1 MCFVKLGKTF
11 LLFAKGFPS
20 VVRISLKRSTTL
32 RGKLWH
38 SGRMGTEGYG
48 GDRGTDHA
56 GALYT
61 AMPHLVFAPTLGYIG

>member
-1 MCFVKLGKTF
+1 MCFVELGKTF

-32 RGKLWH
+32 RGKLWR